1 MINFRIEPV
10 HFMMASVESEN
21 IHDLLDSSDDDGAG
35 NVEEEVDSRNERA
48 KL

>member
-1 MINFRIEPV
+1 
-10 HFMMASVESEN
+10 MMASVESEN

-35 NVEEEVDSRNERA
+35 NVEEEVGSRNERA

>member
-1 MINFRIEPV
+1 MINFRIESA
-10 HFMMASVESEN
+10 HFMIASVESGN

-35 NVEEEVDSRNERA
+35 NVEEEVGSRNERA